1 MGETPYE
8 ERRFLI
14 DEIEIIDNVFQ
25 FEYNHE
31 EFWELVFA
39 YWNPFHEQW
48 MLCESFE
55 ALR

>member
-48 MLCESFE
+48 MLCESLE
-55 ALR
+55 ALQ